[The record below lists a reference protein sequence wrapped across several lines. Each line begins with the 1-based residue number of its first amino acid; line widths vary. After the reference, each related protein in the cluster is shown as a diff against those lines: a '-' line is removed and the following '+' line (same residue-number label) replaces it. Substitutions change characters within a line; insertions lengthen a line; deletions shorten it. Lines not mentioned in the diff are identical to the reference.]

1 MNEPIV
7 FISHF
12 RIKAN
17 QLNAFRVN
25 FQEGA
30 AGLRAQKPR
39 TVAFLAYVDEAG
51 TRASIVHVFPDADA
65 MDLHFEGAQE
75 RSRAGYEFMEPDGWE
90 IYGAP
95 SMAALTTMQ
104 QGAAL
109 AGVTLTVQPGGI
121 GGFLR
126 LVDAS
131 RDR

>member
-12 RIKAN
+12 RIKPH
-17 QLNAFRVN
+17 QFDAFRAH

-30 AGLRAQKPR
+30 PELHVAKPR
-39 TVAFLAYVDEAG
+39 TVAFLAYADEAG
-51 TRASIVHVFPDADA
+51 TRVSIVHLFSDADA
-65 MDLHFEGAQE
+65 MDFHFEGAEQ
-75 RSRAGYEFMEPDGWE
+75 RSEAAYEFLEPDGWE

-95 SMAALTTMQ
+95 STAALTMMQ

-109 AGVTLTVQPGGI
+109 AGVTLRVQPGAV

-126 LVDAS
+126 DC
-131 RDR
+131 